1 MMGQTVRC
9 ELTTHAGGRIEIGD
23 RVFINYGTSISA
35 HSLVRI
41 GDRCQ
46 IGQYTILLDCDYH
59 NPQHDGGHG
68 SSAPIVLEDSVW
80 LAARTTVLNGVT
92 IGRGS
97 IIAAGAVVT
106 KDVPPGVIAGGVPAQ
121 ILRKL

>member
-1 MMGQTVRC
+1 MIGGTVRC
-9 ELTTHAGGRIEIGD
+9 ELTTHASGCIEIAD
-23 RVFINYGTSISA
+23 RVFVNYGTSISA

-46 IGQYTILLDCDYH
+46 IGQYAILLDCDYH
-59 NPQHDGGHG
+59 NPQQDGGHG
-68 SSAPIVLEDSVW
+68 SSAPIVLEERVW
-80 LAARTTVLNGVT
+80 LAARTTVLHGVT

-106 KDVPPGVIAGGVPAQ
+106 KDVPPGVIAGGVPAR
-121 ILRKL
+121 ILREL